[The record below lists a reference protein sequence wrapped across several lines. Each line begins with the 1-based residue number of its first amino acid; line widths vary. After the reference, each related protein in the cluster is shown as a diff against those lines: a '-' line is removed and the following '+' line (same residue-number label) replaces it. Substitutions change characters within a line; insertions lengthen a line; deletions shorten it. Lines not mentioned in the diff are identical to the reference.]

1 MAVQFSIYT
10 TDGTTRTYPSTKHIA
25 TKQHCS
31 VWKLRVLDSVWEIAN
46 VAEYSLVNNSVIFV
60 DALPTSVYSQV
71 EIRVADTADELL
83 DSPTDIAINAANI
96 ADINTNAD
104 NLASIITNATNIA
117 AINNASSNIGLMTNI
132 YNNMDDINN
141 AEENANIA
149 IAMAE
154 VCTSTYDQF
163 DDRYLGP
170 KATPPLVDNDGN
182 ALVYGTLYFDTT
194 QNFMKVWSNAGWI
207 NAGSSVNGTTERY
220 TYHATAGQTVFAA
233 TYEAGYIDVFLNG
246 SKLENGVDFTAVT
259 ATNIT
264 LTSPAALNDV
274 VDIICYAV
282 FELSTAPTKDVVA
295 YTVSTVAD
303 LVSVPSSYTTA
314 IVKDLNRGGT
324 FIWSST
330 GTANGGTVF
339 AGATGFWNRQYS
351 GAVNV
356 KWFGAKGDGATDDL
370 TAMQTVST
378 SNKLH
383 IKNTHKISNTL
394 NIRYGLSGDCARNSI
409 IVASTNTADAVNLT
423 ATLSDF
429 QAVEDVHIMF
439 NTKGTGDGLVLAEEN
454 NNTEVNRVVV
464 TNADIGVNAKFTA
477 FMQRYRQVR
486 VNSSNT
492 GFYAQG
498 LNSLGGAAGT
508 TLIYDQCYCTNGV
521 TKGWNLNNIRSVEMI
536 QPTTDM
542 LNMQYVISCT
552 GVGQLNIFGHHFE
565 GTPANNGAFIQYTT
579 SGSLSNGICVYG
591 GSLESN
597 NLSGLTYNYMEINA
611 VDDTVRIT
619 LNGVNVRGLTGGA
632 TAKLARITG
641 SAGSH
646 VEIIA
651 INCNFG
657 ALEGLFDISSMSG
670 TYSYRRIDTEKGA
683 LASGSTSVAS
693 GGAITTGVDGGLD
706 NKVMHVSVRNDDANI
721 PTVMAHVVQTYS
733 GSNNAIIK
741 FTKLSDGTIDFG
753 TYVVNWTVYE
763 L

>member
-1 MAVQFSIYT
+1 MSKA
-10 TDGTTRTYPSTKHIA
+10 R
-25 TKQHCS
+25 
-31 VWKLRVLDSVWEIAN
+31 
-46 VAEYSLVNNSVIFV
+46 
-60 DALPTSVYSQV
+60 
-71 EIRVADTADELL
+71 EL
-83 DSPTDIAINAANI
+83 
-96 ADINTNAD
+96 
-104 NLASIITNATNIA
+104 
-117 AINNASSNIGLMTNI
+117 
-132 YNNMDDINN
+132 
-141 AEENANIA
+141 
-149 IAMAE
+149 
-154 VCTSTYDQF
+154 
-163 DDRYLGP
+163 
-170 KATPPLVDNDGN
+170 
-182 ALVYGTLYFDTT
+182 
-194 QNFMKVWSNAGWI
+194 
-207 NAGSSVNGTTERY
+207 
-220 TYHATAGQTVFAA
+220 
-233 TYEAGYIDVFLNG
+233 
-246 SKLENGVDFTAVT
+246 SKLPNY
-259 ATNIT
+259 
-264 LTSPAALNDV
+264 AL
-274 VDIICYAV
+274 
-282 FELSTAPTKDVVA
+282 
-295 YTVSTVAD
+295 STVAELKLAVGKEQGD
-303 LVSVPSSYTTA
+303 KAFIGGYYADGDGGGGDFYWDAVSVEADDGYT
-314 IVKDLNRGGT
+314 IFKV
-324 FIWSST
+324 T
-330 GTANGGTVF
+330 GI
-339 AGATGFWNRQYS
+339 ATGRWKSISS
-351 GAVNV
+351 GVVNV
-356 KWFGAKGDGATDDL
+356 KRAGAKGDGTTDDL

-394 NIRYGLSGDCARNSI
+394 NIGYGLSGDCAKNSI

-423 ATLSDF
+423 ATSSDF

-498 LNSLGGAAGT
+498 LNSLGGGAGT

-542 LNMQYVISCT
+542 LNMQYAVSCT

-591 GSLESN
+591 GSLENN

-619 LNGVNVRGLTGGA
+619 LNGVNARGLTGGA

-670 TYSYRRIDTEKGA
+670 TYSYRRIDTEKGV